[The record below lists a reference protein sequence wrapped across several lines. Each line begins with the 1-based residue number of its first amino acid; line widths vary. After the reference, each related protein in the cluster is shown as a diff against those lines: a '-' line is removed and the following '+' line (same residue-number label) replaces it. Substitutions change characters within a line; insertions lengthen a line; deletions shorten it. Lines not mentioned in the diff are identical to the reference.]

1 MEGCVLD
8 FPVER
13 GENKKILALRH
24 TMSGTTHTAGEAAA
38 YLAAVV
44 DSSHD
49 AVITK
54 NLFGIIQTWNKAAEH
69 IFGYTEHEAIGQSIL
84 LIIPPEFHHEEA
96 SILEHL
102 RKGDRIKN
110 FETVRRRKDGR
121 LIDIDL
127 TVSPV
132 RDGNGTIIG
141 ASKIA
146 RDITER
152 KQTKRAMAEA
162 QGRLATT
169 LESIGDAVLAT
180 DTESRI
186 SYLNPVAERLLGC
199 SIAETIGQPLDK
211 FFTIVNAETRQT
223 VCSPV
228 ERVLREG
235 TVAGLANHTVL
246 LRRDG
251 TEVPIDDI
259 AAPIKDADGR
269 LLGVVLVFRD
279 VSDRYTAARQAVL
292 LSSIVA
298 SSDDAIVSKDLT
310 GTITSWNRGAERMF
324 GYTAEE
330 MIGSSILRIIP
341 TDRHSEEVAIV
352 SKLRRGERVDH
363 YETIRCKKDGRL
375 FDVSI
380 TVSPLT
386 DDDGN
391 VIGASK
397 IARDISEQK
406 RTQRALHESEE
417 RWRVTLESIGDGV
430 VATDASAVVTFV
442 NPVAADLLGMPAA
455 EIMGRRLAD
464 VFTIVN
470 EDTRQAVDNPVER
483 VIREGLVVGLANHT
497 VLVRPDR
504 TEVPIDDSAA
514 PIRDHDGRLIGAVL
528 VFRDISARKKSELQV
543 QRWNTEL
550 EARVRERTGE
560 LVKSQERLRALA
572 SQLNLTEQR
581 ERRRLAGDLH
591 DYLAQ
596 LLALIRIKLGQ
607 ALQRLNDRAPEVRS
621 ALTEMDALLQQSLQY
636 ARTLMAQ
643 LSPSVLQDLGLIPAI
658 HWLAEQMVQQGL
670 TVDVRVLTDEQP
682 GFSEHQSDLLFQALR
697 ELLTNVVKHA
707 GVPSAVVTVNKQD
720 RDTWLIAV
728 QDSGAGFDLN
738 AVQYLPSGEHFG
750 LFSIQERMEAM
761 SGWCRIHSR
770 PGEGTTVE
778 LGLAAI
784 PPDASRTPHAS
795 GTAVGVAD
803 PPRAGMPSRWRV
815 LLVDDHAMVRQ
826 GLRSI
831 LETYSDLEIIGEAAD
846 GFEAVEFAISTQ
858 PDVVVMD
865 INLPKLNGIEATTRI
880 KNYAPNAVVIG
891 LSVQYSAQTLNAVL
905 DAGASALLSKEQ
917 ATVDLYRTITHF
929 LKAR

>member
-1 MEGCVLD
+1 
-8 FPVER
+8 
-13 GENKKILALRH
+13 
-24 TMSGTTHTAGEAAA
+24 MSGPTHTAGEAAA

-49 AVITK
+49 AIITK

-69 IFGYTEHEAIGQSIL
+69 IFGYREDEAIGQSIL
-84 LIIPPEFHHEEA
+84 LIIPPEIHHEEA
-96 SILEHL
+96 SILERL

-152 KQTKRAMAEA
+152 KQTKRAMGEA

-223 VCSPV
+223 ASSPV

-279 VSDRYTAARQAVL
+279 VSDRYEAARQAVL

-298 SSDDAIVSKDLT
+298 SSDDAIVSKDLA

-375 FDVSI
+375 FDISI
-380 TVSPLT
+380 SVSPLT
-386 DDDGN
+386 DQDGN

-406 RTQRALHESEE
+406 RAQRALHESEE
-417 RWRVTLESIGDGV
+417 RWRVTLESIGDAV
-430 VATDASAVVTFV
+430 VATDASTVVTFA
-442 NPVAADLLGMPAA
+442 NAVAAKLVGRSIEDIIGRPLA
-455 EIMGRRLAD
+455 EVL
-464 VFTIVN
+464 TIVN
-470 EDTRQAVDNPVER
+470 EETRATVDSPVDR
-483 VIREGLVVGLANHT
+483 VIRDGLVVGLANHT
-497 VLVRPDR
+497 MLLRPDG
-504 TEVPIDDSAA
+504 TEIPIDDSAA
-514 PIRDHDGRLIGAVL
+514 PIRDRDQRLIGVVL
-528 VFRDISARKKSELQV
+528 VFRNVSERKQAEMQL
-543 QRWNTEL
+543 QRWNVDL
-550 EARVRERTGE
+550 EARVRERTAE
-560 LVKSQERLRALA
+560 LVNSQERLRTLA

-581 ERRRLAGDLH
+581 ERRRLAGNLH
-591 DYLAQ
+591 DFLAQ
-596 LLALIRIKLGQ
+596 LLALMRIKLGQ
-607 ALQRLNDRAPEVRS
+607 AIYRLGDNEPEVKSSLR
-621 ALTEMDALLQQSLQY
+621 EMDILLQQCLQY

-643 LSPSVLQDLGLIPAI
+643 LSPSVLHDLGLIPAI
-658 HWLAEQMVQQGL
+658 HWLAEQMMQQGL
-670 TVDVRVLTDEQP
+670 TVEVHLLTEDEP
-682 GFSEHQSDLLFQALR
+682 SFGEHQADLLFQAL
-697 ELLTNVVKHA
+697 
-707 GVPSAVVTVNKQD
+707 
-720 RDTWLIAV
+720 
-728 QDSGAGFDLN
+728 
-738 AVQYLPSGEHFG
+738 
-750 LFSIQERMEAM
+750 
-761 SGWCRIHSR
+761 
-770 PGEGTTVE
+770 
-778 LGLAAI
+778 
-784 PPDASRTPHAS
+784 
-795 GTAVGVAD
+795 
-803 PPRAGMPSRWRV
+803 
-815 LLVDDHAMVRQ
+815 
-826 GLRSI
+826 
-831 LETYSDLEIIGEAAD
+831 
-846 GFEAVEFAISTQ
+846 
-858 PDVVVMD
+858 
-865 INLPKLNGIEATTRI
+865 
-880 KNYAPNAVVIG
+880 
-891 LSVQYSAQTLNAVL
+891 
-905 DAGASALLSKEQ
+905 
-917 ATVDLYRTITHF
+917 
-929 LKAR
+929 